1 MKKIVFFNSSIQM
14 GGPARIINLWCN
26 YFSKKQYELEIV
38 SNIDAPVFYDFDHSV
53 KYSILG
59 IDEFQQKSKLRTLFK
74 IYFFLKNRK
83 NEVLIFNKGYYIGY
97 LFILKQFGILD
108 NSLNLVYVVHGGT
121 SDFKIIYNNLTTYM
135 IHKTFKHIIVNYD
148 DYDDFNKIISKS
160 SKRIVIDKLIKD
172 NFNYVKPKIT
182 CLLNPSTFKSSK
194 TLSYDE
200 KVVIAIGRLD
210 YVKGFD
216 LLIDAWSIIANQ
228 FSDWSLRIVGSG
240 KEENKLRKKIKELDL
255 ESNIEMIPSS
265 SDVQDLLINSS
276 VYVMSSREEGLP
288 MVVIEAMECGLP
300 IVAFK
305 SIGATLLVNE
315 NENGYL
321 SEIADVKDLA
331 RNLEKLMLDKNL
343 RKKNGFNSKK
353 MAEQYHI
360 ENVASPWNH
369 ILSD

>member
-1 MKKIVFFNSSIQM
+1 M
-14 GGPARIINLWCN
+14 
-26 YFSKKQYELEIV
+26 
-38 SNIDAPVFYDFDHSV
+38 
-53 KYSILG
+53 
-59 IDEFQQKSKLRTLFK
+59 
-74 IYFFLKNRK
+74 
-83 NEVLIFNKGYYIGY
+83 
-97 LFILKQFGILD
+97 
-108 NSLNLVYVVHGGT
+108 
-121 SDFKIIYNNLTTYM
+121 
-135 IHKTFKHIIVNYD
+135 
-148 DYDDFNKIISKS
+148 
-160 SKRIVIDKLIKD
+160 IKD

-194 TLSYDE
+194 TPSYDE

-240 KEENKLRKKIKELDL
+240 KEENKLRKKIKELYL

-321 SEIADVKDLA
+321 SEIADVKDLG